1 MVSGSLIYYCK
12 IAKNKFIKMKKI
24 LFIALF
30 AIIAISC
37 DKKDDNN
44 TNSIEGRWTINEQV
58 ETFSQIGSYSISGTN
73 IPGLDTTIVYD
84 STSTV
89 ITPVD
94 SLDGSGIEFLS
105 NGNAIFFDEDG
116 NDDTTTYTFS
126 NNVLE
131 LVIAEGS
138 DNGTD
143 TTYIIPVSNLTSNSA
158 DLLFYDFS
166 ETIYEVDSS
175 TGITVIDFTISTSL
189 IMRVIK

>member
-1 MVSGSLIYYCK
+1 
-12 IAKNKFIKMKKI
+12 MKKL
-24 LFIALF
+24 LFIAVL
-30 AIIAISC
+30 AITAISC
-37 DKKDDNN
+37 DKDKDDTNN

-58 ETFSQIGSYSISGTN
+58 ETFSQIGSSSISGTN

-94 SLDGSGIEFLS
+94 SLDGSWIEFLS

-131 LVIAEGS
+131 LVIPEGS
-138 DNGTD
+138 ENGTD
-143 TTYIIPVSNLTSNSA
+143 STYIIPVSNLTSNSA
-158 DLLFYDFS
+158 DLLFYDIS

-175 TGITVIDFTISTSL
+175 FGITVFDFTISTSL

>member
-1 MVSGSLIYYCK
+1 
-12 IAKNKFIKMKKI
+12 MKKI

-94 SLDGSGIEFLS
+94 SLEGSGIEFLS

>member
-1 MVSGSLIYYCK
+1 
-12 IAKNKFIKMKKI
+12 MKKI

-30 AIIAISC
+30 ATIAISC
-37 DKKDDNN
+37 DKDKDN
-44 TNSIEGRWTINEQV
+44 TISIEGRWTINEQV
-58 ETFSQIGSYSISGTN
+58 ETYSQIGSSSISGTN
-73 IPGLDTTIVYD
+73 IPGLDTTIVFD

-94 SLDGSGIEFLS
+94 SLDGSGLEFLS

-131 LVIAEGS
+131 LVIPEGS

-143 TTYIIPVSNLTSNSA
+143 TTFIIPVSNLTSNSA
-158 DLLFYDFS
+158 DLLFYNFS

-175 TGITVIDFTISTSL
+175 FGIAVFDYTISTSL

>member
-1 MVSGSLIYYCK
+1 MV
-12 IAKNKFIKMKKI
+12 
-24 LFIALF
+24 
-30 AIIAISC
+30 
-37 DKKDDNN
+37 
-44 TNSIEGRWTINEQV
+44 V
-58 ETFSQIGSYSISGTN
+58 SISGTN

-131 LVIAEGS
+131 LVIPEGS

-175 TGITVIDFTISTSL
+175 FGI
-189 IMRVIK
+189 RN

>member
-1 MVSGSLIYYCK
+1 
-12 IAKNKFIKMKKI
+12 MKKI
-24 LFIALF
+24 LFIAVL
-30 AIIAISC
+30 AITAISC
-37 DKKDDNN
+37 DKDKDDTNN

-58 ETFSQIGSYSISGTN
+58 ETFSQIGSSSISGTN

-131 LVIAEGS
+131 LVIPEGS
-138 DNGTD
+138 ENGTD
-143 TTYIIPVSNLTSNSA
+143 STYIIPVSNLTSNSA
-158 DLLFYDFS
+158 DLLFYDIS

-175 TGITVIDFTISTSL
+175 FGITVFDFTISSSITW
-189 IMRVIK
+189 RVIK

>member
-1 MVSGSLIYYCK
+1 
-12 IAKNKFIKMKKI
+12 MKKI
-24 LFIALF
+24 LFIAVL
-30 AIIAISC
+30 AITAISC
-37 DKKDDNN
+37 DKDKDDTNN

-58 ETFSQIGSYSISGTN
+58 ETFSQIGSSSISGTN
-73 IPGLDTTIVYD
+73 IPGLDTTIVFD

-94 SLDGSGIEFLS
+94 SLDGSGLEFLS

-131 LVIAEGS
+131 LVIPEGS

-175 TGITVIDFTISTSL
+175 FGIMVIDFTISTSL

>member
-1 MVSGSLIYYCK
+1 
-12 IAKNKFIKMKKI
+12 MKKI

-126 NNVLE
+126 NNVL
-131 LVIAEGS
+131 
-138 DNGTD
+138 
-143 TTYIIPVSNLTSNSA
+143 
-158 DLLFYDFS
+158 
-166 ETIYEVDSS
+166 
-175 TGITVIDFTISTSL
+175 
-189 IMRVIK
+189 

>member
-1 MVSGSLIYYCK
+1 
-12 IAKNKFIKMKKI
+12 MKKI

-30 AIIAISC
+30 ATIAISC
-37 DKKDDNN
+37 DKDKDN

-58 ETFSQIGSYSISGTN
+58 ETYSQIGSSSISGTN
-73 IPGLDTTIVYD
+73 IPGLDTTIVFD

-94 SLDGSGIEFLS
+94 SLDGSGLEFLS

-131 LVIAEGS
+131 LVIPEGS

-143 TTYIIPVSNLTSNSA
+143 TTFIIPVSNLTSNSA
-158 DLLFYDFS
+158 DLLFYNFS

-175 TGITVIDFTISTSL
+175 FGIAVFDYTISTSL

>member
-1 MVSGSLIYYCK
+1 
-12 IAKNKFIKMKKI
+12 MKKI
-24 LFIALF
+24 LFIAVL
-30 AIIAISC
+30 AITAISC
-37 DKKDDNN
+37 DKDKDDTNN

-58 ETFSQIGSYSISGTN
+58 ETFSQIGSSSISGTN

-131 LVIAEGS
+131 LVIPEGS
-138 DNGTD
+138 ENGTD
-143 TTYIIPVSNLTSNSA
+143 STYIIPVSNLTSNSA
-158 DLLFYDFS
+158 DLLFYDIS

-175 TGITVIDFTISTSL
+175 FGITVFDFTISTSL

>member
-1 MVSGSLIYYCK
+1 
-12 IAKNKFIKMKKI
+12 MKKI
-24 LFIALF
+24 LFIAVL
-30 AIIAISC
+30 AITAISC
-37 DKKDDNN
+37 DKDKDDTNN

-58 ETFSQIGSYSISGTN
+58 ETFSQIGSSSISGTN

-143 TTYIIPVSNLTSNSA
+143 TTFIIPVSNLTSNSA
-158 DLLFYDFS
+158 DLLFYDIS

-175 TGITVIDFTISTSL
+175 FGITVFDFTISSSITW
-189 IMRVIK
+189 RVIK

>member
-1 MVSGSLIYYCK
+1 
-12 IAKNKFIKMKKI
+12 MKKI
-24 LFIALF
+24 LFIAVL
-30 AIIAISC
+30 AITAISC
-37 DKKDDNN
+37 DKDKDDTNN

-58 ETFSQIGSYSISGTN
+58 ETFSQIGSSSISGTN

-131 LVIAEGS
+131 LVIPEGS

-143 TTYIIPVSNLTSNSA
+143 TTFIIPVSNLTSNSA
-158 DLLFYDFS
+158 DLLFYDIS

-175 TGITVIDFTISTSL
+175 FGITVFDFTISSSITW
-189 IMRVIK
+189 RVIK

>member
-1 MVSGSLIYYCK
+1 
-12 IAKNKFIKMKKI
+12 MKKI
-24 LFIALF
+24 LFIAVL
-30 AIIAISC
+30 AITAISC
-37 DKKDDNN
+37 DKDKDDTNN

-58 ETFSQIGSYSISGTN
+58 ETFSQIGSSSISGTN

>member
-1 MVSGSLIYYCK
+1 
-12 IAKNKFIKMKKI
+12 MKKI
-24 LFIALF
+24 LFIAVL
-30 AIIAISC
+30 AITAISC
-37 DKKDDNN
+37 DKDKDDTNN

-58 ETFSQIGSYSISGTN
+58 ETFSQIGSSSISGTN

-89 ITPVD
+89 ITPAAD
-94 SLDGSGIEFLS
+94 LDGSGIEFLS
-105 NGNAIFFDEDG
+105 NGNAIFFDVDG

-131 LVIAEGS
+131 LVIPEGS

-143 TTYIIPVSNLTSNSA
+143 TTFIIPVSNLTSNSA
-158 DLLFYDFS
+158 DLLFYDIS

-175 TGITVIDFTISTSL
+175 FGITVFDFTISSSITW
-189 IMRVIK
+189 RVIK

>member
-1 MVSGSLIYYCK
+1 
-12 IAKNKFIKMKKI
+12 MKKI
-24 LFIALF
+24 LFIAVL
-30 AIIAISC
+30 AITAISC
-37 DKKDDNN
+37 DKDKDDTNN

-58 ETFSQIGSYSISGTN
+58 ETFSQIGSSSISGTN

-89 ITPVD
+89 ITPAAD
-94 SLDGSGIEFLS
+94 LDGSGIEFLS

-131 LVIAEGS
+131 LVIPEGS

-143 TTYIIPVSNLTSNSA
+143 TTFIIPVSNLTSNSA
-158 DLLFYDFS
+158 DLLFYDIS

-175 TGITVIDFTISTSL
+175 FGITVFDFTISSSITW
-189 IMRVIK
+189 RVIK

>member
-1 MVSGSLIYYCK
+1 
-12 IAKNKFIKMKKI
+12 MKKI

-30 AIIAISC
+30 ATIAISC
-37 DKKDDNN
+37 DKDKDN

-58 ETFSQIGSYSISGTN
+58 ETYSQIGSSSISGTN
-73 IPGLDTTIVYD
+73 IPGLDTTIVFD

-94 SLDGSGIEFLS
+94 SLDGSGLEFLS

-131 LVIAEGS
+131 LVIPEGS

-143 TTYIIPVSNLTSNSA
+143 TTFIIPVSNLTSNSA
-158 DLLFYDFS
+158 DLLFYNFS
-166 ETIYEVDSS
+166 ETIYEVDSLF
-175 TGITVIDFTISTSL
+175 GISVTDVTISSSITW
-189 IMRVIK
+189 RVIK

>member
-1 MVSGSLIYYCK
+1 
-12 IAKNKFIKMKKI
+12 MKKI

-58 ETFSQIGSYSISGTN
+58 ETFSQIGSSSISGTN

-131 LVIAEGS
+131 LVIPEGS

-143 TTYIIPVSNLTSNSA
+143 TTFIIPVSNLTSNSA